1 MFYLL
6 WLPAANERTT
16 VERSSHQTALREV
29 PQSLVSQV
37 SNYQQLLLSMSEGQ
51 DVSPW
56 LTADPS
62 FENGTSSKKSDFRDA
77 VCLQY
82 GFPIDGLSTRCV
94 CGAEMTV
101 GKAVLIVYLCRH
113 CLVYT

>member
-37 SNYQQLLLSMSEGQ
+37 SNYQQLLLSIAKEKGMPS
-51 DVSPW
+51 S
-56 LTADPS
+56 LTADS
-62 FENGTSSKKSDFRDA
+62 SLENGKSLNKSDFRDA
-77 VCLQY
+77 VC
-82 GFPIDGLSTRCV
+82 
-94 CGAEMTV
+94 
-101 GKAVLIVYLCRH
+101 
-113 CLVYT
+113 